1 MLFKDIVGQNQN
13 KDKIR
18 QMLKDGR
25 IAHALMFTGPEGSGN
40 LPTAFAFVQYLFC
53 QNKTDSDSCG
63 ICPPCLKVSKLIHPD
78 LHLVFPIAASKIIR
92 TSDDML
98 VNFRDAFIRQPYLS
112 LKEWFNYIDAENK
125 QPIIPVPESESIL
138 KKLSYTSYEGSYK
151 IMIIWYP
158 EKMHPS
164 AANKLLKILEEPP
177 EQTLFLLVCHHPEQL
192 LATIISRVQ
201 QIIFNKL
208 PTSEITQTLIQK
220 HHCTETIARQVA
232 ILSDGNY
239 REAEVLL
246 DDQEDIISYF
256 EKFRDFMRIAIKYD
270 AIKAVKWI
278 DENAGI
284 GREKQKQFVQYG
296 LGILRDCLVY
306 NSETVDLIKHSG
318 DEKDF
323 ISKLAPF
330 IHRKNYIRIIDELNG
345 IYYHI
350 ERNANPKILFM
361 DLLFKMNELL
371 NIPRG

>member
-1 MLFKDIVGQNQN
+1 
-13 KDKIR
+13 
-18 QMLKDGR
+18 
-25 IAHALMFTGPEGSGN
+25 
-40 LPTAFAFVQYLFC
+40 
-53 QNKTDSDSCG
+53 
-63 ICPPCLKVSKLIHPD
+63 
-78 LHLVFPIAASKIIR
+78 
-92 TSDDML
+92 
-98 VNFRDAFIRQPYLS
+98 
-112 LKEWFNYIDAENK
+112 
-125 QPIIPVPESESIL
+125 
-138 KKLSYTSYEGSYK
+138 
-151 IMIIWYP
+151 
-158 EKMHPS
+158 
-164 AANKLLKILEEPP
+164 
-177 EQTLFLLVCHHPEQL
+177 
-192 LATIISRVQ
+192 
-201 QIIFNKL
+201 
-208 PTSEITQTLIQK
+208 LIQK
-220 HHCTETIARQVA
+220 HHCTETIAKQVA

-296 LGILRDCLVY
+296 LDILRDCLVY